1 MQAVIDR
8 IVAYLRKLE
17 SFIVERRLWML
28 GLLGLFLSLSGY
40 FGVDEATR
48 QALNLVFGEIFD
60 SSTALIGALT
70 ALVIAVGKLLVIVWP
85 VVEYIRSM
93 AVRPPS
99 GVEAFLPRR

>member
-17 SFIVERRLWML
+17 TFIIERRLWAL

-48 QALNLVFGEIFD
+48 EALTLIFGEILD
-60 SSTALIGALT
+60 SSAALIGALT
-70 ALVIAVGKLLVIVWP
+70 TLVIAVGKLAVIVWP
-85 VVEYIRSM
+85 VVEYLRSM
-93 AVRPPS
+93 AIRPPS

>member
-1 MQAVIDR
+1 VIDR

-17 SFIVERRLWML
+17 TFIVERRLWAL
-28 GLLGLFLSLSGY
+28 GLLGLVLTLGGY

-48 QALNLVFGEIFD
+48 EALNIIFGEILD
-60 SSTALIGALT
+60 SSAALVGALT
-70 ALVIAVGKLLVIVWP
+70 TLVVAVGKLLVIVWP

-99 GVEAFLPRR
+99 GIEAFLPQR